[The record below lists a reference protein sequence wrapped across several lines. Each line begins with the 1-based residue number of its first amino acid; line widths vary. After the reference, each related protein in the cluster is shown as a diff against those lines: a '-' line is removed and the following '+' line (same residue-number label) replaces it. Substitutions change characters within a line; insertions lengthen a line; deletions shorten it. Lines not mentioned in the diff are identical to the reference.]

1 MRRFSGVIFGIC
13 LAGLVSA
20 DPVKELDQVGTA
32 TLRVL
37 FWTIYN
43 STLYSIDG
51 QFRGVEPGIALEL
64 SYRRRLTTTTLID
77 WTRRE
82 WKKQSLFS
90 KQTEEWL
97 QILST
102 IWSDVKRGDVL
113 VLKVGSELSSEFYKN
128 DEFIGSLNDPL
139 FTTNFLSIFISEE
152 SSYPK
157 LRARLVGI
165 GAEQ

>member
-1 MRRFSGVIFGIC
+1 MRRISGVIFGIC
-13 LAGLVSA
+13 LAGLVTA
-20 DPVKELDQVGTA
+20 DPIKELDQVGTA

-51 QFRGVEPGIALEL
+51 EFRGVEPGIALEL
-64 SYRRRLTTTTLID
+64 TYRRRITTTTLID

-82 WKKQSLFS
+82 WQKQSLS
-90 KQTEEWL
+90 GEQSEEWL
-97 QILST
+97 EILST

-113 VLKVGSELSSEFYKN
+113 VLKVSSDLSSEFYKN
-128 DEFIGSLNDPL
+128 DELIGSLTDPV
-139 FTTNFLSIFISEE
+139 FTTNFLSIFISEK

-165 GAEQ
+165 GAD

>member
-1 MRRFSGVIFGIC
+1 MRRISGVIFGIC
-13 LAGLVSA
+13 LAGLVTA
-20 DPVKELDQVGTA
+20 DPIKELDQVGTA

-43 STLYSIDG
+43 STLYSLDG
-51 QFRGVEPGIALEL
+51 EFRGVEPGIALEL
-64 SYRRRLTTTTLID
+64 TYRRRITTTTLID

-82 WKKQSLFS
+82 WQKQSLS
-90 KQTEEWL
+90 GEQSEEWL
-97 QILST
+97 EILST

-113 VLKVGSELSSEFYKN
+113 VLKVSSDLSSEFYKN
-128 DEFIGSLNDPL
+128 DELIGSLTDPL
-139 FTTNFLSIFISEE
+139 FTSNFLSIFISEK

-165 GAEQ
+165 GAD

>member
-1 MRRFSGVIFGIC
+1 MRRISGVIFGIC
-13 LAGLVSA
+13 LAGLVTA
-20 DPVKELDQVGTA
+20 DPIKELDQVGTA

-51 QFRGVEPGIALEL
+51 EFRGVEPGIALEL
-64 SYRRRLTTTTLID
+64 TYRRRITTTTLID

-82 WKKQSLFS
+82 WQKQSLS
-90 KQTEEWL
+90 GEQSEEWL
-97 QILST
+97 EILST

-113 VLKVGSELSSEFYKN
+113 VLKVSSDLSSEFYKN
-128 DEFIGSLNDPL
+128 DELIGSLTDPL
-139 FTTNFLSIFISEE
+139 FTSNFLSIFISEK

-165 GAEQ
+165 GAD

>member
-1 MRRFSGVIFGIC
+1 MRRISGVIFGIC
-13 LAGLVSA
+13 LAGLVTA
-20 DPVKELDQVGTA
+20 DPIKELDQVGTA

-51 QFRGVEPGIALEL
+51 EFRGVEPGIALEL
-64 SYRRRLTTTTLID
+64 TYRRRITTTTLID

-82 WKKQSLFS
+82 WQKQSLS
-90 KQTEEWL
+90 GEQSEEWL
-97 QILST
+97 EILST

-113 VLKVGSELSSEFYKN
+113 VLKVSSDLSSEFYKN
-128 DEFIGSLNDPL
+128 DELIGSLTDPV
-139 FTTNFLSIFISEE
+139 FTTNFLSIFTSEK

-165 GAEQ
+165 GAD

>member
-1 MRRFSGVIFGIC
+1 MRRISGVIFGIC
-13 LAGLVSA
+13 LAGLVTA

-51 QFRGVEPGIALEL
+51 EFRGVEPGIALEL
-64 SYRRRLTTTTLID
+64 TYRRRITTTTLID

-82 WKKQSLFS
+82 WQKQSLS
-90 KQTEEWL
+90 GEQSEEWL
-97 QILST
+97 EILST

-113 VLKVGSELSSEFYKN
+113 VLKVSSDLSSEFYKN
-128 DEFIGSLNDPL
+128 DELIGSLTDPL
-139 FTTNFLSIFISEE
+139 FTSNFLSIFISEK

-165 GAEQ
+165 GAD

>member
-1 MRRFSGVIFGIC
+1 MKRFSGVIFGIC
-13 LAGLVSA
+13 LAGLVTA

-51 QFRGVEPGIALEL
+51 EFRGVEPGIALEL
-64 SYRRRLTTTTLID
+64 TYRRRITTTTLID

-82 WKKQSLFS
+82 WQKQSLS
-90 KQTEEWL
+90 GEQSEEWL
-97 QILST
+97 EILST

-113 VLKVGSELSSEFYKN
+113 VLKVSSDLSSEFYKN
-128 DEFIGSLNDPL
+128 DELIGSLTDPL
-139 FTTNFLSIFISEE
+139 FTSNFLSIFISEK

-165 GAEQ
+165 GAD

>member
-1 MRRFSGVIFGIC
+1 MKRFSGVIFSIC
-13 LAGLVSA
+13 LAGLVTA

-51 QFRGVEPGIALEL
+51 EFRGIEPGIALEL
-64 SYRRRLTTTTLID
+64 TYRRRITTATLID

-82 WKKQSLFS
+82 WQKQSLFGEQS
-90 KQTEEWL
+90 EEWL
-97 QILST
+97 EILSS

-113 VLKVGSELSSEFYKN
+113 VLKVSSDLSSEFYKN
-128 DEFIGSLNDPL
+128 DELIGSLTDPV
-139 FTTNFLSIFISEE
+139 FTTNFLSIFISEK

-165 GAEQ
+165 GAD

>member
-1 MRRFSGVIFGIC
+1 MKRFSGVIFGIC
-13 LAGLVSA
+13 LAGLVTA

-43 STLYSIDG
+43 SPLYSIDG
-51 QFRGVEPGIALEL
+51 EFRGIEPGIALEL
-64 SYRRRLTTTTLID
+64 TYRRRITTTTLID

-82 WKKQSLFS
+82 WQKQSLFGEQS
-90 KQTEEWL
+90 EEWL
-97 QILST
+97 EILSS

-113 VLKVGSELSSEFYKN
+113 VLKVSSDLSSEFYKN
-128 DEFIGSLNDPL
+128 DELIGSLTDPV
-139 FTTNFLSIFISEE
+139 FTTNFLSIFTSEK

-165 GAEQ
+165 GAD

>member
-1 MRRFSGVIFGIC
+1 MKRFSGVIFGIC
-13 LAGLVSA
+13 LAGLVTA

-51 QFRGVEPGIALEL
+51 EFRGIEPGIALEL
-64 SYRRRLTTTTLID
+64 TYRRRITTTTLID

-82 WKKQSLFS
+82 WQKQSLS
-90 KQTEEWL
+90 GEQSEEWL
-97 QILST
+97 EILST

-113 VLKVGSELSSEFYKN
+113 VLKVSSDLSSEFYKN
-128 DEFIGSLNDPL
+128 DELIGSLTDPV
-139 FTTNFLSIFISEE
+139 FTTNFLSLFTSEK

-165 GAEQ
+165 GAD

>member
-1 MRRFSGVIFGIC
+1 MKRFSGVIFGIC
-13 LAGLVSA
+13 LAGLVTA

-51 QFRGVEPGIALEL
+51 EFRGVEPGIALEL
-64 SYRRRLTTTTLID
+64 TYRRRITTTTLID

-82 WKKQSLFS
+82 WQKQSLS
-90 KQTEEWL
+90 GEQSEEWL
-97 QILST
+97 EILST

-113 VLKVGSELSSEFYKN
+113 VLKVSSDLSSEFYKN
-128 DEFIGSLNDPL
+128 DELIGSLTDPV
-139 FTTNFLSIFISEE
+139 FTTNFLSIFISEK

-165 GAEQ
+165 GAD